1 MMSRQNL
8 RKLILL
14 VSSGYTFAMVG
25 CGMQPAPTSKTLTAS
40 NGSGSPAGASVKGG
54 GNSGG
59 AANTGGNA
67 GGGNQQNGGGGGDD
81 QGGGGGNGGGGNGGN
96 GGGDNGGGGKS
107 GGGNGGGGNAGGG
120 NGGGGNGGNG
130 GGGNGGNG
138 GGGNGGGGNAGG
150 GNGGGGGNA
159 GGGNGGGDNGG
170 GGNSGGGNSGGGNGG
185 GGNGGG
191 DDQGG
196 GGGGKGK
203 GGHGGGGGE
212 GGNGGGERKL
222 ASLKTI
228 PVPGPTATELNSV
241 VFDKQAAIALGKAF
255 FWDMQFGSDGQTA
268 CATCH
273 YGAGADSRWMNQI
286 DPGLRRVDG
295 NGNSS
300 PDSTTFSGLTP
311 PNHALRATDF
321 PLHKLSD
328 PNNSGSAVLSDNNNI
343 VGSQGVYDYK
353 FNDVILGQGAENES
367 SVADSV
373 FSTMVNGQ
381 AMNVRRSTP
390 RNAPSVINAVFNYR
404 NFWDGRA
411 QGTFNGVNP
420 FGTGDPNARVLQV
433 DAGAANG
440 FSPVALRLSNSAL
453 ASQAVG
459 PPGSDVEMSATGRS
473 FVKMGKKMLSVHPLA
488 LQAVAANDSVLAS
501 LSAAPG
507 QGLNTT
513 YVDMV
518 KAAFQPKW
526 WDSNA
531 VVDANGNF
539 LHTGTPQNTDEY
551 SLMEYNFSMFWG
563 VAIQMYEAT
572 QVSNNS
578 RFDQFMEG
586 QTSALTAL
594 EQRGLNR
601 FTGKGGCSNCHNGAE
616 LTDATVSNVLAHGGV
631 VEQLPGGTWHDI
643 GFHNIGLRPTT
654 DDLGLAAGDPSGLA
668 SLSVASLAS
677 QGLVSGTPILPGS
690 AVSVRGAVK
699 TPGLRNI
706 ELTGPYFLNGGQATL
721 EQVVEFYS
729 RGGDFPSA
737 DVDSNLERAGFSAD
751 DSAAVVA
758 FLKALTDERVRAQ
771 SAPFDHPSLTVPN
784 GMVMVNGV
792 MTEQTLTIP
801 ATGASGGAALPKFC
815 QNIGAA
821 CD

>member
-1 MMSRQNL
+1 MISRRNL
-8 RKLILL
+8 RKLLLL
-14 VSSGYTFAMVG
+14 VFSSYTIAMVG
-25 CGMQPAPTSKTLTAS
+25 CGYQPATSKTLTAS
-40 NGSGSPAGASVKGG
+40 NGGGTSNTHNPTPTPTPTATPTPTPTAPTPTPTPEPTPSVTL
-54 GNSGG
+54 NPPP
-59 AANTGGNA
+59 A
-67 GGGNQQNGGGGGDD
+67 GGGDESGGGHGGK
-81 QGGGGGNGGGGNGGN
+81 GKGGN
-96 GGGDNGGGGKS
+96 GGGDV
-107 GGGNGGGGNAGGG
+107 
-120 NGGGGNGGNG
+120 
-130 GGGNGGNG
+130 
-138 GGGNGGGGNAGG
+138 
-150 GNGGGGGNA
+150 
-159 GGGNGGGDNGG
+159 
-170 GGNSGGGNSGGGNGG
+170 
-185 GGNGGG
+185 
-191 DDQGG
+191 
-196 GGGGKGK
+196 
-203 GGHGGGGGE
+203 
-212 GGNGGGERKL
+212 GGGERKL

-228 PVPGPTATELNSV
+228 SVPGPTASELSSV

-273 YGAGADSRWMNQI
+273 YGAGADSRWQNQI

-300 PDSTTFSGLTP
+300 PDSTTFSSLTP
-311 PNHALRATDF
+311 ANHALSASDF
-321 PLHKLSD
+321 PFHKLSD
-328 PNNSGSAVLSDNNNI
+328 FNNSGSAVLSDNNNI
-343 VGSQGVYDYK
+343 AGSQGVYNYK
-353 FNDVILGQGAENES
+353 FNDVILGQGAEDES
-367 SVADSV
+367 YVPDAVWNISAA
-373 FSTMVNGQ
+373 GHG
-381 AMNVRRSTP
+381 MNVRRSTP
-390 RNAPSVINAVFNYR
+390 RNAPSVVNAVFNYR

-459 PPGSDVEMSATGRS
+459 PPGSDVEMSASGRP
-473 FVKMGKKMLSVHPLA
+473 FVKMGKKMLSVHPLG
-488 LQAVAANDSVLAS
+488 LQLVAADDSVLAS

-507 QGLNTT
+507 NGLNTT

-526 WDSNA
+526 WQSDA
-531 VVDANGNF
+531 VVDASGNF
-539 LHTGTPQNTDEY
+539 LHTGTPQNTNEY

-563 VAIQMYEAT
+563 VAVQMYEAT
-572 QVSNNS
+572 QVSDNS

-586 QTSALTAL
+586 QTTALTTL
-594 EQRGLNR
+594 EMIGLNR

-616 LTDATVSNVLAHGGV
+616 LTDATVSNVLSHGGV
-631 VEQLPGGTWHDI
+631 VEQLPGGAWHDI
-643 GFHNIGLRPTT
+643 GFHNIGVRPTT
-654 DDLGLAAGDPSGLA
+654 DDMGLAAGDPSGLA
-668 SLSVASLAS
+668 SLSVAAMAS
-677 QGLVSGTPILPGS
+677 QGLVSGTAVPQGA

-721 EQVVEFYS
+721 QQVVEFYS

-737 DVDSNLERAGFSAD
+737 DVDSNLERAGFSPAD
-751 DSAAVVA
+751 TVAVVA
-758 FLKALTDERVRAQ
+758 FLKSLTDERVRAQ
-771 SAPFDHPSLTVPN
+771 SAPFDHPSLVVPN
-784 GMVMVNGV
+784 GMVMVNGT
-792 MTEQTLTIP
+792 MSEQTITIP